1 MSVLWRKC
9 WFRVVFVLAQKRTW
23 IIQLSS
29 IIYPF
34 CQMPSCSW
42 MSLNEAAISTVLIG
56 SCIWLVG
63 RLKLARL
70 VKACPFVIYGGFM
83 AGTGAVGAWEKG
95 QKAKRQR
102 QKTTKQLSNFSETI
116 SAFSAFSIQLSFDP
130 LNLSGSA
137 AIRLESDGPRL
148 HQPLRQNLH
157 QTKWKFPAFVLDEVN
172 WWMTFFWMFPKTF
185 LTSKRKEQNN
195 ETFCW
200 QWFF

>member
-9 WFRVVFVLAQKRTW
+9 WFRDLSVVFVLAQKPKSTLDYP
-23 IIQLSS
+23 II
-29 IIYPF
+29 INYPF

-102 QKTTKQLSNFSETI
+102 QKTTKQLSNFGETI
-116 SAFSAFSIQLSFDP
+116 SAFQCIPVHSAFSWEFETKISGEKNSILWAVRFCCNTPWIWWPQTSPAASTKSPPNKSGNFQHLFWMKWTDGWLSFGCFQK
-130 LNLSGSA
+130 L
-137 AIRLESDGPRL
+137 
-148 HQPLRQNLH
+148 
-157 QTKWKFPAFVLDEVN
+157 F
-172 WWMTFFWMFPKTF
+172 
-185 LTSKRKEQNN
+185 
-195 ETFCW
+195 
-200 QWFF
+200 